1 MDLIRKLT
9 GKNPADYEVVA
20 SQLVDDGD
28 VDLFAKLVKQDDFL
42 FDFIKCNV
50 AKRIQNACNEDNY
63 LNLIKFFDYYSPSY
77 DTMIAQVL
85 HSFGGEEILPEI
97 KEFYLNGSPSAKA
110 YAAKFFSFV
119 DKNSLSEIV
128 PLLRKT
134 AYSEFEPLS
143 INSVEV
149 LSLLE
154 DQESKQNA
162 INALES
168 KDEFTCFDAVKFLA
182 TYQAKDIVDK
192 VIDVMKK
199 SSFSENIASEIPY
212 IIPLEELLNKNEE
225 SAVLVLCYIIN
236 AIPEIIPIS
245 SVLDYD
251 LYSVFEKILAKPLN
265 SYNAV
270 LLKLAKDKF
279 TELTENEEYLFDSD
293 KNTKDS
299 VFALKNLLKNIS
311 DRKLKSYCYEELFD
325 ESDFVFFA
333 IEYVDDIEELE
344 SLLDSS
350 NQTLVLKV
358 LTILKD
364 RGQLTEQHK
373 VLALN
378 SITSDDIKRI
388 IEAL

>member
-110 YAAKFFSFV
+110 YATKFFSFV

-182 TYQAKDIVDK
+182 TYQAKDVVDK

>member
-143 INSVEV
+143 MNSVEV

-182 TYQAKDIVDK
+182 TYQAKDVVDK

-225 SAVLVLCYIIN
+225 SAALVLCYIIN

-251 LYSVFEKILAKPLN
+251 LYSVFEKILAKPLS

>member
-182 TYQAKDIVDK
+182 TYQAKDVVDK